1 METPQ
6 QEKVFYQDSNVT
18 VTQSRFIAR
27 SKTYAMRNIS
37 SVSIFRIEK
46 NRIFQIILIVIGVLM
61 LFSDSSRVLGGIVA
75 VIAALWLFTIK
86 DEYSVRISTNAGEAN
101 SLTSKD
107 QNYIQKIVDALNDAI
122 IHRG

>member
-1 METPQ
+1 
-6 QEKVFYQDSNVT
+6 
-18 VTQSRFIAR
+18 
-27 SKTYAMRNIS
+27 MRNIS